1 MPAGV
6 ATSMTID
13 AAAGEVATALRFVHE
28 TCRRLGADPGE
39 CQALEL
45 AVEEVCTNLITYGYG
60 GRGGPI
66 AIDIARM
73 RGERQGHDLVVTI
86 RDRSP
91 AFHPEAA
98 PLPDLESGL
107 DTRRAGGLGWH
118 LVKALTDELRYDT
131 EGDFNRLTL
140 VKHLAQ

>member
-13 AAAGEVATALRFVHE
+13 AAIAEVAAALRFVHE

-39 CQALEL
+39 CQAVEL
-45 AVEEVCTNLITYGYG
+45 AVEEVCTNLMSYGYG

-66 AIDIARM
+66 AIDIARV
-73 RGERQGHDLVVTI
+73 GDDLVVSV

-91 AFHPEAA
+91 PFHPDTA
-98 PLPDLESGL
+98 PLPDLDSGL

-131 EGDFNRLTL
+131 GGDSNCLTL